1 MALSN
6 YGDKD
11 FSLRSFAQ
19 SMGLSSELLSKPVAG
34 IAYTRSGFNN
44 CHHHFPE
51 LLEAVK
57 RGVLAASALPLEFST
72 ISLGEGFLLPAPS
85 PKTLSSDPNPRRMRR
100 HELMTV
106 AGGAPRLIFVRAIP
120 KFYAWGRGQVAQASR
135 TFHHG
140 RAAPP
145 IRPEQV
151 D

>member
-57 RGVLAASALPLEFST
+57 RGYWPLVPCRLSFRPFLSAKAFCCRPLPLRRFRAT
-72 ISLGEGFLLPAPS
+72 LILEGCAG
-85 PKTLSSDPNPRRMRR
+85 TSS
-100 HELMTV
+100 
-106 AGGAPRLIFVRAIP
+106 
-120 KFYAWGRGQVAQASR
+120 
-135 TFHHG
+135 
-140 RAAPP
+140 
-145 IRPEQV
+145 
-151 D
+151 